1 MFAGGSWTSRISPAR
16 DESECP
22 CHPFQRLDSP
32 NVENVSYITLS
43 STSSP
48 TPPMNTVFFALVP
61 SSIEVLWKVKHVTR
75 RFGRAFPSP
84 DRKEHTMG
92 TSTPNAGRRVWLGG
106 FRRAECI
113 SRRHPPCCPAGRP
126 ILLLRHPQVRLLSHQ
141 LTRMK
146 STAVSHLTGHAI
158 VIS

>member
-16 DESECP
+16 DEYECP

-32 NVENVSYITLS
+32 NVEKVSYITLS

-48 TPPMNTVFFALVP
+48 TPPMKTVFFDLVP
-61 SSIEVLWKVKHVTR
+61 SSIDSEVVKHVTHG
-75 RFGRAFPSP
+75 FGRAFPSP

-92 TSTPNAGRRVWLGG
+92 TSTPKAGRRLWLGG
-106 FRRAECI
+106 CRREECI

-126 ILLLRHPQVRLLSHQ
+126 ILLLQHLQVRLLSHQ